1 MAALIIGGDRVAAYS
16 SYLQRLGY
24 ATIRHWNGRRKSECH
39 RQIPVDTSL
48 VVILIDQVN
57 HGLARKARRTA
68 NEMRVP
74 IVFSGSGVGQL
85 GEAMASLRA

>member
-1 MAALIIGGDRVAAYS
+1 MAALIVGGDRVAVYIN
-16 SYLQRLGY
+16 YLQRLGY

-57 HGLARKARRTA
+57 HGLARKARQTA
-68 NEMRVP
+68 NEMCVP
-74 IVFSGSGVGQL
+74 IVFSGSGVGKL
-85 GEAMASLRA
+85 GEAMASLRT